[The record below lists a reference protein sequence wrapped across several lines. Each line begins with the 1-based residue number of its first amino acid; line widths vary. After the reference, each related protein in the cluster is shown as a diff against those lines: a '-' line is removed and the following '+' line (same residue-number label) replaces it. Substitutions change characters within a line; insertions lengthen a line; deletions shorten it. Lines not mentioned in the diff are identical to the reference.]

1 MMASSFSG
9 PFSSM
14 LESDGDILAAR
25 WAIEI
30 ELHRATHGSYPPT
43 LEALTPTALKTL
55 EAALTKGQK
64 AAYQLKKDGTPVIS
78 IEWPA
83 GTGPAK
89 DTVWSYPASN
99 P

>member
-1 MMASSFSG
+1 MAPSFSG
-9 PFSSM
+9 PFSSI
-14 LESDGDILAAR
+14 LESDGAILAAR

-30 ELHRATHGSYPPT
+30 ELHRVIHGSYPPT
-43 LEALTPTALKTL
+43 LEDVTPTAVKTRG
-55 EAALTKGQK
+55 AAGTRGQK
-64 AAYQLKKDGTPVIS
+64 VVYKLKKDGTPVIS

-89 DTVWSYPASN
+89 DTVWSYPTSN